1 MYLGCKAWRFLI
13 IVQSRMSAFGATGGI
28 IPSVAGPDPQKKAE
42 ENELDIGIAAVL
54 YARSPMN

>member
-1 MYLGCKAWRFLI
+1 
-13 IVQSRMSAFGATGGI
+13 MSAFGATGGI